1 MSHAGLEAVLEKLR
15 RARGLDLSDYRRATL
30 ERRPGDLY
38 AYNADTGVP
47 LLVEEMVKRGARPD
61 RLQATMV
68 GGPGYRR
75 RRRSLL
81 QDPAGVWKSELFLVN
96 WVVPHGKY

>member
-1 MSHAGLEAVLEKLR
+1 MEAVLEELR
-15 RARGLDLSDYRRATL
+15 RARGLDLSEYRRGTL
-30 ERRPGDLY
+30 ERRPGDVH

-47 LLVEEMVKRGARPD
+47 QLVEEMVKRGARPD

-68 GGPGYRR
+68 RGPGYRR

-81 QDPAGVWKSELFLVN
+81 
-96 WVVPHGKY
+96 